1 MPSILQG
8 WQNRGQQAQDT
19 NARQVPGLLAHQLP
33 TCSPWCIRARCSTA
47 PTPATRGSSASNRSS
62 IAVGKARHARRTH
75 VPGVFI
81 TTLTGNAAEDD
92 RRGSNPR
99 PSAPQSETTR
109 SGLSWP
115 INQFGLYRLNTPH
128 CPKPVSCCIRLCS
141 IPTAATLLPCL
152 LEHQLFRRRLLGN

>member
-19 NARQVPGLLAHQLP
+19 NARQVPGLPAHQLP
-33 TCSPWCIRARCSTA
+33 TCSPWCIRARCSKA

-62 IAVGKARHARRTH
+62 IAVGTARHARRTH

-81 TTLTGNAAEDD
+81 TTLTGNAAEGTDGVRTRD
-92 RRGSNPR
+92 LRD
-99 PSAPQSETTR
+99 QSETTR

-115 INQFGLYRLNTPH
+115 INQFGLYRLNTPN

-152 LEHQLFRRRLLGN
+152 LEHQLFRGRLLGS